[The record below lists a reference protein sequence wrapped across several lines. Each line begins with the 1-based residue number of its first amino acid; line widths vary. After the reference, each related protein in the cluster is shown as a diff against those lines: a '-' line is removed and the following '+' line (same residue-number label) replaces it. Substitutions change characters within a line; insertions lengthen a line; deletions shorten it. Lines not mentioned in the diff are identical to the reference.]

1 MATPLSDSALSPLSP
16 LKTIAVVG
24 LGTMGTG
31 IAEVLAKAGREVI
44 GIDISEARTAQALA
58 TLEAATTRAVARGRL
73 TEEERVRALAR
84 VRTAT
89 DLGAAADADLVIEVA
104 PESYEIKQQIFRE
117 LDGIVRPG
125 TILATGTN
133 ALSVTR
139 LAADSARPERVLG
152 LHFFNPAPAM
162 RLVEVVSSVLTAPQA
177 VAAVTDLA
185 IELGK
190 EPVAVG
196 DRPGFV
202 ADGLLFGYLNQA
214 AAMYEARYASRED
227 IDAAMRLGCGLPM
240 GPLALLDLI
249 GVDTA
254 RTVLEAMYA
263 ESRDRLHAPA
273 PILKQLS
280 EAGLTGR
287 KSGRGF
293 YTYEAPCSGTVVPD
307 ALTPAAGT
315 SPVAGREV
323 RSVGVA
329 GSGTMASGIAEVFAK
344 GGYDVVL
351 AARSEEKAQ
360 AAKAR
365 IGTSLSRSVDK
376 GRLTAEAA
384 ARVLDRITPA
394 GSYDAFAEVDL
405 AVEAIAEDLEVKR
418 QLFATLDKVCKPG
431 AVLATT
437 TSSLP
442 VVACAR
448 ATSRPQDVIGMHF
461 FNPAPAMK
469 LVEVVRT
476 VLTADD
482 VHATVREVCTKIR
495 KHAVDCGDRAG
506 FIVNALLFPYLNNA
520 IKMVQEHYAS
530 LDDIDAAMKPGRRLP
545 DGPLRAAGRGRAGRL
560 AGHREGAAPRV
571 PRPRSR
577 PGSAAGAP
585 GGRGLPRPQDR
596 PRLPRVCPPLTASAT
611 GHGRSRTGAGCSTRV
626 ALPRPSGPAVPRPP
640 GAGDTPDLRIGLRA
654 CSTFGSCPSPPSPH
668 VHQLR
673 PTRRRVPQAVAP
685 PPSGSRCAG
694 NWRQQ
699 PWSCS
704 RPRGTR
710 PPPSTRSPPP
720 PASPGAPS
728 SATSAPR
735 KRRSSRTTTTR

>member
-1 MATPLSDSALSPLSP
+1 MATPLSDTPHSPLR
-16 LKTIAVVG
+16 TVAVVG

-31 IAEVLAKAGREVI
+31 IAEVLAKAGRDVV
-44 GIDISEARTAQALA
+44 GIDIGEAQTTQAVA
-58 TLEAATTRAVARGRL
+58 RLEASTARAVARGRL
-73 TEEERVRALAR
+73 TGQERAEALAR

-139 LAADSARPERVLG
+139 LAADSAHPERVLG

-162 RLVEVVSSVLTAPQA
+162 KLVEVVSSVLTAPAA

-185 IELGK
+185 LDLGK

-249 GVDTA
+249 GIDTA
-254 RTVLEAMYA
+254 RTVLDAMYA
-263 ESRDRLHAPA
+263 ASRDRLHAPA

-287 KSGRGF
+287 KAGRGF
-293 YTYEAPCSGTVVPD
+293 YTYEAPGSAAVVAD
-307 ALTPAAGT
+307 ALTPSESDG
-315 SPVAGREV
+315 PVPGRPV

-344 GGYDVVL
+344 AGFEVVL
-351 AARSEEKAQ
+351 AARTEEKAA

-365 IGTSLSRSVDK
+365 IGKSLARSVDK
-376 GRLTAEAA
+376 GRMTAEAA
-384 ARVLDRITPA
+384 AQTLERIAPT
-394 GSYDAFAEVDL
+394 GSYDDFAEVDL
-405 AVEAIAEDLEVKR
+405 AVEAVAEDLEVKQ
-418 QLFATLDKVCKPG
+418 QLFAALDKVCRPG

-482 VHATVREVCTKIR
+482 VHATVREVCGRIR

-520 IKMVQEHYAS
+520 VKMVQEHYAS
-530 LDDIDAAMKPGRRLP
+530 LDDIDAAMKLGGGYPMGPFELLDVVGLDVSLAIEKVLHREFRDPGLAP
-545 DGPLRAAGRGRAGRL
+545 APLLEHLVAAGCLGRKT
-560 AGHREGAAPRV
+560 
-571 PRPRSR
+571 
-577 PGSAAGAP
+577 
-585 GGRGLPRPQDR
+585 GRGFREY
-596 PRLPRVCPPLTASAT
+596 A
-611 GHGRSRTGAGCSTRV
+611 
-626 ALPRPSGPAVPRPP
+626 
-640 GAGDTPDLRIGLRA
+640 
-654 CSTFGSCPSPPSPH
+654 
-668 VHQLR
+668 
-673 PTRRRVPQAVAP
+673 RR
-685 PPSGSRCAG
+685 
-694 NWRQQ
+694 
-699 PWSCS
+699 
-704 RPRGTR
+704 
-710 PPPSTRSPPP
+710 
-720 PASPGAPS
+720 
-728 SATSAPR
+728 
-735 KRRSSRTTTTR
+735 

>member
-1 MATPLSDSALSPLSP
+1 MATPLPDTSPSP
-16 LKTIAVVG
+16 LKTVAVVG

-31 IAEVLAKAGREVI
+31 IAEVLARAGREVV
-44 GIDISEARTAQALA
+44 GIDISESAAAQAHA
-58 TLEAATTRAVARGRL
+58 ALEASTARGVQRERL
-73 TEEERVRALAR
+73 TEQEREKVLAR
-84 VRTAT
+84 FRTST
-89 DLGAAADADLVIEVA
+89 DLRAAADADLVIEVA
-104 PESYEIKQQIFRE
+104 PESYEIKRQIFRE
-117 LDGIVRPG
+117 LDGIVRPE

-162 RLVEVVSSVLTAPQA
+162 KLVEVVSSVLTSPGA

-185 IELGK
+185 LELGK

-214 AAMYEARYASRED
+214 AAMYEAKYASRED
-227 IDAAMRLGCGLPM
+227 IDAAMKLGCGLPM
-240 GPLALLDLI
+240 GPLELLDLI

-263 ESRDRLHAPA
+263 ASHDRLHAPA
-273 PILKQLS
+273 PILRQLS

-293 YTYEAPCSGTVVPD
+293 YTYDAPGSGTVVRD
-307 ALTPAAGT
+307 ALTPPASGPET
-315 SPVAGREV
+315 PGRSV

-344 GGYDVVL
+344 AGYEVVL

-360 AAKAR
+360 SAKAR
-365 IGTSLSRSVDK
+365 IGKSLSRSVDK
-376 GRLTAEAA
+376 GRMTAEAA
-384 ARVLDRITPA
+384 AETLERITPA

-405 AVEAIAEDLEVKR
+405 ALEAVAEDLEIKQ
-418 QLFATLDKVCKPG
+418 QLFAVFDKICKPG
-431 AVLATT
+431 AILATT

-482 VHATVREVCTKIR
+482 VHATVRELCTKIR
-495 KHAVDCGDRAG
+495 KHPVDCGDRAG

-530 LDDIDAAMKPGRRLP
+530 LDDIDAAMKLGGGYPMGPFELLDVVGLDVSLAIEKVLHREFRDPGLAP
-545 DGPLRAAGRGRAGRL
+545 APLLEHLVAAGCLGRKT
-560 AGHREGAAPRV
+560 
-571 PRPRSR
+571 
-577 PGSAAGAP
+577 
-585 GGRGLPRPQDR
+585 GRGFREY
-596 PRLPRVCPPLTASAT
+596 A
-611 GHGRSRTGAGCSTRV
+611 
-626 ALPRPSGPAVPRPP
+626 
-640 GAGDTPDLRIGLRA
+640 
-654 CSTFGSCPSPPSPH
+654 
-668 VHQLR
+668 
-673 PTRRRVPQAVAP
+673 RR
-685 PPSGSRCAG
+685 
-694 NWRQQ
+694 
-699 PWSCS
+699 
-704 RPRGTR
+704 
-710 PPPSTRSPPP
+710 
-720 PASPGAPS
+720 
-728 SATSAPR
+728 
-735 KRRSSRTTTTR
+735 

>member
-1 MATPLSDSALSPLSP
+1 MATPQSDTPLSP
-16 LKTIAVVG
+16 LRTVAVVG

-31 IAEVLAKAGREVI
+31 IAEVLAAAGRDVI
-44 GIDISEARTAQALA
+44 GIDVSEAQAA
-58 TLEAATTRAVARGRL
+58 KCVAALEASTARAVERGRL
-73 TEEERVRALAR
+73 TGQQRAELLAR
-84 VRTAT
+84 VTTGT
-89 DLGAAADADLVIEVA
+89 DLSAAAPADLVIEVA

-117 LDGIVRPG
+117 LDGIVRPDAV
-125 TILATGTN
+125 LATGTN

-139 LAADSARPERVLG
+139 LAADSAHPERVLG

-162 RLVEVVSSVLTAPQA
+162 KLVEVVSSVLTAPAA
-177 VAAVTDLA
+177 VTAVTDLA
-185 IELGK
+185 LDLGK

-249 GVDTA
+249 GIDTA
-254 RTVLEAMYA
+254 RTVLEAMYTA
-263 ESRDRLHAPA
+263 SRDRLHAPA

-287 KSGRGF
+287 KTGRGF
-293 YTYEAPCSGTVVPD
+293 YTYEAPDSGTVVAD
-307 ALTPAAGT
+307 ALTPREDGPSAAGR
-315 SPVAGREV
+315 PV

-344 GGYDVVL
+344 AGFEVVL

-365 IGTSLSRSVDK
+365 IGKSLSRSVDK
-376 GRLTAEAA
+376 GRMTAEAA
-384 ARVLDRITPA
+384 ASTLDLIRAT
-394 GSYDAFAEVDL
+394 GTYDDFADVDL
-405 AVEAIAEDLEVKR
+405 AVEAVAEDLEVKR
-418 QLFATLDKVCKPG
+418 QLFTTLDKVCKPG

-482 VHATVREVCTKIR
+482 VHATVREVCSKIR

-520 IKMVQEHYAS
+520 VKMVQEHYAT
-530 LDDIDAAMKPGRRLP
+530 LDDIDAAMKLGGGYPMGPFELLDVVGLDVSLAIEKVLHREFRDPGLAP
-545 DGPLRAAGRGRAGRL
+545 APLLEHLVAAGCLGRKT
-560 AGHREGAAPRV
+560 
-571 PRPRSR
+571 
-577 PGSAAGAP
+577 
-585 GGRGLPRPQDR
+585 GRGFREY
-596 PRLPRVCPPLTASAT
+596 A
-611 GHGRSRTGAGCSTRV
+611 
-626 ALPRPSGPAVPRPP
+626 
-640 GAGDTPDLRIGLRA
+640 
-654 CSTFGSCPSPPSPH
+654 
-668 VHQLR
+668 
-673 PTRRRVPQAVAP
+673 
-685 PPSGSRCAG
+685 
-694 NWRQQ
+694 
-699 PWSCS
+699 
-704 RPRGTR
+704 
-710 PPPSTRSPPP
+710 
-720 PASPGAPS
+720 
-728 SATSAPR
+728 
-735 KRRSSRTTTTR
+735 KR

>member
-1 MATPLSDSALSPLSP
+1 MATPLSDTPLSP
-16 LKTIAVVG
+16 LRTIAVVG

-31 IAEVLAKAGREVI
+31 IAEVLAAAGRDVV
-44 GIDISEARTAQALA
+44 GIDISEAQAA
-58 TLEAATTRAVARGRL
+58 KCVAALEASTARAVERGRL
-73 TEEERVRALAR
+73 TGRQREELLAR
-84 VRTAT
+84 VTTAT
-89 DLGAAADADLVIEVA
+89 ALSAAADADLVIEVA

-117 LDGIVRPG
+117 LDGVVRPD
-125 TILATGTN
+125 TVLATGTN

-139 LAADSARPERVLG
+139 LAADSAHPERVLG
-152 LHFFNPAPAM
+152 MHFFNPAPAM
-162 RLVEVVSSVLTAPQA
+162 KLVEVVSSVLTAP
-177 VAAVTDLA
+177 AAVTAVTNLA
-185 IELGK
+185 LDLGK

-214 AAMYEARYASRED
+214 AAMYEANYASRED
-227 IDAAMRLGCGLPM
+227 IDAAMRRLACLRPAD

-263 ESRDRLHAPA
+263 ASRDRLHAPA
-273 PILKQLS
+273 PVLKQLS

-287 KSGRGF
+287 KAGRGF
-293 YTYEAPCSGTVVPD
+293 YTYEAPGSGTVVED
-307 ALTPAAGT
+307 ALTPRENGPSAAGR
-315 SPVAGREV
+315 AV

-344 GGYDVVL
+344 AGFEVVL

-360 AAKAR
+360 RARAR

-376 GRLTAEAA
+376 GRMTAEAA
-384 ARVLDRITPA
+384 ASTLDLIRAT
-394 GSYDAFAEVDL
+394 GTYDDFADVDL
-405 AVEAIAEDLEVKR
+405 AVEAVAEDLEVKR

-476 VLTADD
+476 VLTGDD
-482 VHATVREVCTKIR
+482 VHATVREVCARIR

-520 IKMVQEHYAS
+520 IKMVQEHYAT
-530 LDDIDAAMKPGRRLP
+530 LDDIDAAMKLGGGYPMGPFELLDVVGLDVSLAIEKVLHREFRDPGLAP
-545 DGPLRAAGRGRAGRL
+545 APLLEHLVAAGCLGRKT
-560 AGHREGAAPRV
+560 
-571 PRPRSR
+571 
-577 PGSAAGAP
+577 
-585 GGRGLPRPQDR
+585 GRGFREY
-596 PRLPRVCPPLTASAT
+596 A
-611 GHGRSRTGAGCSTRV
+611 
-626 ALPRPSGPAVPRPP
+626 
-640 GAGDTPDLRIGLRA
+640 
-654 CSTFGSCPSPPSPH
+654 
-668 VHQLR
+668 
-673 PTRRRVPQAVAP
+673 
-685 PPSGSRCAG
+685 
-694 NWRQQ
+694 
-699 PWSCS
+699 
-704 RPRGTR
+704 
-710 PPPSTRSPPP
+710 
-720 PASPGAPS
+720 
-728 SATSAPR
+728 
-735 KRRSSRTTTTR
+735 KR